1 MDLKSMKVSSTVIV
15 ISKDRKALIVQRPPD
30 KAFANLWTVAGG
42 KLQDTDGVTVS
53 KTFKYLSSECC
64 AVREL
69 EEETGIYI
77 SIKDVKY
84 LCSIY
89 AGEINRLILSY
100 YVVLDKNADEIEIK
114 LSECQAY
121 KWITRDEI
129 KNYHFIPDIGG
140 EIKEVF
146 DRVNFEDWKND
157 VENFKTDCLA
167 V

>member
-1 MDLKSMKVSSTVIV
+1 MDLESLKVSSTIIV

-30 KAFANLWTVAGG
+30 KTFANLWTVAGG
-42 KLQDTDGVTVS
+42 KIQDTDGTII
-53 KTFKYLSSECC
+53 SENFRYFSAEFC

-69 EEETGIYI
+69 GEETGICV
-77 SIKDVKY
+77 SAKNLRY

-89 AGEINRLILSY
+89 AGEINRLVLSY

-121 KWITRDEI
+121 KWIIRNEI
-129 KNYHFIPDIGG
+129 KNYRFIPDIGG
-140 EIKEVF
+140 EIAEVF
-146 DRVNFEDWKND
+146 DRINFED
-157 VENFKTDCLA
+157 FKTGLEDFKRDCLA